1 MTVNDLIE
9 ILQETQAEGHGDRE
23 IFIAEQP
30 SYPLAARFEGIHVE
44 DEDDAEDKGEQPA
57 VWLVSGANTPAGTP
71 TRSPGTPGTTAS
83 PTE

>member
-30 SYPLAARFEGIHVE
+30 SYPLAAIFRGVYVE
-44 DEDDAEDKGEQPA
+44 DEDEAEDKGEQPA
-57 VWLVSGANTPAGTP
+57 VWLVSGANTSGRNPYSVPRDAFDGYI
-71 TRSPGTPGTTAS
+71 G
-83 PTE
+83 

>member
-30 SYPLAARFEGIHVE
+30 QYPLAAIFRGVYVE
-44 DEDDAEDKGEQPA
+44 DEDEAEDKGEEAA
-57 VWLVSGANTPAGTP
+57 VWLVSGANTSGRNPYSVPRDAFDGYI
-71 TRSPGTPGTTAS
+71 G
-83 PTE
+83 

>member
-57 VWLVSGANTPAGTP
+57 VWLVSGANTSSRNPYSVPRDAWDDCI
-71 TRSPGTPGTTAS
+71 SY
-83 PTE
+83 

>member
-30 SYPLAARFEGIHVE
+30 SYPLAAIFKGIHVE
-44 DEDDAEDKGEQPA
+44 DEDDAEDKGEKPA
-57 VWLVSGANTPAGTP
+57 VWLVAGANTSSRNPYSVPRDAWDDCI
-71 TRSPGTPGTTAS
+71 SY
-83 PTE
+83 